1 MLVSLAEPVMLFL
14 TAVVIGFVVVGMLLP
29 ILTLQDVVH

>member
-1 MLVSLAEPVMLFL
+1 MLVSLAEPLMLFV
-14 TAVVIGFVVVGMLLP
+14 TAVAIGVVVLAMLLP